1 MSRFIGHNL
10 ATKLIHFL
18 HYSQLKPIDFN
29 IYLISRVIFI
39 ENTLNLLPELKYYL
53 NLVFKYMLNL
63 EPRCFYLFLQSFT
76 ALKHVILQ
84 DLEIFID
91 YLAKKQL
98 FKLLF
103 QLFFTQVVN
112 FFNTSIQE

>member
-1 MSRFIGHNL
+1 L

-18 HYSQLKPIDFN
+18 NYSQLKPIDFK
-29 IYLISRVIFI
+29 IYLINRVIFI
-39 ENTLNLLPELKYYL
+39 ENPLNLLPELKYYL

-63 EPRCFYLFLQSFT
+63 EPRCFYLFLQSFN
-76 ALKHVILQ
+76 AVKHVILQ
-84 DLEIFID
+84 DLEVFID

-103 QLFFTQVVN
+103 QVFFTQIFI
-112 FFNTSIQE
+112 FFNNSIQE